1 MIPETMNAI
10 QLSGPGDFSLV
21 HVPVPKPGP
30 YELLCR
36 VESVTICG
44 TDPHI
49 IHGDFPGFWPPGYP
63 FIPGHEWAGV
73 VVEADPLAREFGYD
87 AGDRVCGISHSGC
100 GYCDMCL
107 SGRFTLCRNYGNH
120 ALNHR
125 QYGHTTQGA
134 YAQFIRT
141 TIKSVAAIPDDM
153 DFDVAAMMDPLSIAL
168 HMVQRSGLKAGEDI
182 LINGTGPQGLF
193 SILLA
198 RHMGAGRVIATGS
211 GFRLEIAEK
220 LGAIPVNYRTEQVV
234 ERVLELTAGRG
245 APRVL
250 ECAGTPAGAR
260 TACDVVAKGGRIAM
274 VGIPP
279 EGDALLPVKKLVL
292 DEIDLVGCRANPNTL
307 EQAIRMVAE
316 NNLDMKSF
324 LTHRFP
330 LRDFEKALDIFVH
343 RRENSLKIAIKPN
356 AR

>member
-1 MIPETMNAI
+1 MTQKEMNAI
-10 QLSGPGDFSLV
+10 QLNGPDDFELV
-21 HVPVPKPGP
+21 QVPIPQPGP

-63 FIPGHEWAGV
+63 FIPGHEWAGTV
-73 VVEADPLAREFGYD
+73 VTADARARQFGYQE
-87 AGDRVCGISHSGC
+87 GDRVCGISHSGC

-107 SGRFTLCRNYGNH
+107 AGRYTLCRNYGKH
-120 ALNHR
+120 ELNHR

-134 YAQFIRT
+134 YAQYICAT
-141 TIKSVAAIPDDM
+141 VKSVAHIPDEM

-182 LINGTGPQGLF
+182 LVNGTGPQGLF

-198 RHMGAGRVIATGS
+198 RHMGAGKVIASGS
-211 GFRLEIAEK
+211 GFRLEIAEQ
-220 LGAIPVNYRTEQVV
+220 LGAIPIDYRSEKVV
-234 ERVLELTAGRG
+234 QRVRELTGG
-245 APRVL
+245 HGVPRVL
-250 ECAGTPAGAR
+250 ECAGTPAGVR
-260 TACDVVAKGGRIAM
+260 TACDAVGKGGRIAM

-279 EGDALLPVKKLVL
+279 EGDAVLPVKKLVL
-292 DEIDLVGCRANPNTL
+292 EEIDLVGCRANPNTL
-307 EQAIRMVAE
+307 EQSIRLVAE
-316 NNLDMKSF
+316 NNIDMAFF

-330 LRDFEKALDIFVH
+330 LEEFRKALDMFVN

-356 AR
+356 QN

>member
-21 HVPVPKPGP
+21 EVPVPKPGP

-73 VVEADPLAREFGYD
+73 VVEADSLSREFGFSV
-87 AGDRVCGISHSGC
+87 GDRVCGISHSGC

-120 ALNHR
+120 DLNHR

-134 YAQFIRT
+134 YAQFMRT
-141 TIKSVAAIPDDM
+141 TIKSVAHIPDEM
-153 DFDVAAMMDPLSIAL
+153 DFDLAAMMDPLSIAL

-182 LINGTGPQGLF
+182 LVNGTGPQGLF
-193 SILLA
+193 SIVLA
-198 RHMGAGRVIATGS
+198 RHMGAGKVIATGS
-211 GFRLEIAEK
+211 GFRLEVAEK
-220 LGAIPVNYRTEQVV
+220 LGAIPINYRTEPVLD
-234 ERVLELTAGRG
+234 RVLELTGGRG
-245 APRVL
+245 VPRVL

-260 TACDVVAKGGRIAM
+260 TACDAVAKGGRIAM

-279 EGDALLPVKKLVL
+279 EGDAVLPVKKLVL
-292 DEIDLVGCRANPNTL
+292 EEIDLVGCRANPNTL
-307 EQAIRMVAE
+307 EQAIRMVEE
-316 NNLDMKSF
+316 NDLGMEAF

-330 LRDFEKALDIFVH
+330 LQDFEKALDIFVN
-343 RRENSLKIAIKPN
+343 RKEKSLKIAIKPN
-356 AR
+356 LK